1 MTTAKQNHRGKSPR
15 LFAIISRTT
24 MRNRC
29 MNAFKYVR
37 QINAEKNRCVNDFV
51 AIAFVA
57 RRISNII
64 QKKEMRGERRK

>member
-1 MTTAKQNHRGKSPR
+1 
-15 LFAIISRTT
+15 
-24 MRNRC
+24 

-51 AIAFVA
+51 AIAFFA